1 MNSWAEQ
8 ITQLNNHLAESEPL
22 LRSETIAITDILQN
36 IQWILE
42 DANRFY
48 SGYDIDY
55 TWWTAKPYES
65 LDQALTEYAEFVSGH
80 FDAENEQL
88 DESGIVGNPIGEEE
102 IQKRLRSEEHTSELQ
117 SRGHLVCRLL
127 LEKK

>member
-1 MNSWAEQ
+1 MVFIEYRRIGSVQQGAATAEWMHSWAEQ
-8 ITQLNNHLAESEPL
+8 ITQLHTHLAESEPL

-55 TWWTAKPYES
+55 RWWTAKPYES
-65 LDQALTEYAEFVSGH
+65 LDQALTDCAGFGSRR
-80 FDAENEQL
+80 FDA
-88 DESGIVGNPIGEEE
+88 D
-102 IQKRLRSEEHTSELQ
+102 T
-117 SRGHLVCRLL
+117 
-127 LEKK
+127 

>member
-1 MNSWAEQ
+1 MEFIQQRRIGTAQQGAATAEWMNSWAEQ
-8 ITQLNNHLAESEPL
+8 ITQLHNHLAESEPL

-65 LDQALTEYAEFVSGH
+65 LDQALTEYAEF
-80 FDAENEQL
+80 
-88 DESGIVGNPIGEEE
+88 
-102 IQKRLRSEEHTSELQ
+102 RSEEHTSELQ
-117 SRGHLVCRLL
+117 SRGHL
-127 LEKK
+127 